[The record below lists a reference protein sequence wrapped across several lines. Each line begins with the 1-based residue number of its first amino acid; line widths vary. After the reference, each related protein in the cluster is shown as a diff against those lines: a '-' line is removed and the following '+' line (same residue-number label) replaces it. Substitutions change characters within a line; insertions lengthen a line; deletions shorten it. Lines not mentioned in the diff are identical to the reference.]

1 MRGLLGRRRQ
11 PPPLP
16 LFPAAKRSSAPASLL
31 FARLHR
37 LLPASRLLRLLL
49 LLALFSLVPP
59 AFFHLRL
66 RRFHRVRPPV
76 PSVLELETTLPR
88 SGIPTDSIY
97 CVPSVSRLL
106 HPFWFAG
113 LQMRERKCGWITSP
127 PMVCAHGGD
136 STNAFPNSVGF
147 PGETDARSL

>member
-76 PSVLELETTLPR
+76 PSVLEPEHFHAR
-88 SGIPTDSIY
+88 
-97 CVPSVSRLL
+97 
-106 HPFWFAG
+106 
-113 LQMRERKCGWITSP
+113 
-127 PMVCAHGGD
+127 
-136 STNAFPNSVGF
+136 GF
-147 PGETDARSL
+147 H